1 MLQTVST
8 LLWAISKLADARLID
23 ISEPNS
29 IFRCKV
35 MPALV
40 EKAGAL
46 LHSLSRSSLS
56 HVIVSLAS
64 LGYHPDNKWLADY
77 VDVVLAAG
85 FTPAGSRGWFA
96 KKYLDV
102 SVSAFPYPSL
112 LEGER
117 ELHLCQPSRA
127 DVMQ

>member
-1 MLQTVST
+1 VQTVST
-8 LLWAISKLADARLID
+8 LLWAVSKLADARLID
-23 ISEPNS
+23 MSEPSS

-35 MPALV
+35 VPALV

-64 LGYHPDNKWLADY
+64 LGYHPDKKWLADY
-77 VDVVLAAG
+77 VDVVLTAG
-85 FTPAGSRGWFA
+85 FTPTDSRGWFA

-102 SVSAFPYPSL
+102 SVSAFPYPTT
-112 LEGER
+112 
-117 ELHLCQPSRA
+117 
-127 DVMQ
+127 M